1 MATNPSIG
9 PFPLG
14 MDNRRPDFKL
24 ALGKEEGG
32 GHALRDAFNVDV
44 TQQGAI
50 KTREGYALGLAGDDC
65 HSGWAPVDGS
75 YSLYCD
81 SGVIYRL
88 ESSASGALQQ
98 TSIATGFGSLQPVRY
113 AQVNEAVYFTDGVR
127 VGSYHHTPGPTP
139 AWSDAQAVLVNEQ
152 ALEPMPPGQCI
163 AHHNA
168 RLLVAV
174 GSVLVY
180 SEPFTPH
187 LRDAAKG
194 FEIFPAPITCIAAVE
209 GGVMVLSD
217 KTYFI
222 AGGFPAQEV
231 RAVLPYGGPAQQEG
245 YRDDGGAHWMSAR
258 GLCMCD
264 RAGQISNIQEQRI
277 ALNVTGSAATL
288 FREADGRNAVV
299 ASLSQP
305 GSMAAGIGSYAEAR
319 IVRKDA

>member
-1 MATNPSIG
+1 
-9 PFPLG
+9 
-14 MDNRRPDFKL
+14 MDNRLPDYNL
-24 ALGKEEGG
+24 RIPDGS
-32 GHALRDAFNVDV
+32 GHLLRDALNVDV
-44 TQQGAI
+44 TATGSV
-50 KTREGYALGLAGDDC
+50 KTREGYSVAFVGTDA
-65 HSGWAPVDGS
+65 HSGWQGDGFA
-75 YSLYCD
+75 LYCD
-81 SGVIYRL
+81 AGTIYRL
-88 ESSASGALQQ
+88 DDGMQRNVV
-98 TSIATGFGSLQPVRY
+98 ATGFGMTTPVRY
-113 AQVNEAVYFTDGVR
+113 TQVNEAVYFTDGIR
-127 VGSYHHTPGPTP
+127 VGSYHPDTGSTPVWTDGLELTI
-139 AWSDAQAVLVNEQ
+139 ADQ
-152 ALEPMPPGQCI
+152 ALTPMPSGQCI

-194 FEIFPAPITCIAAVE
+194 FEIFPAPITCLAAVE
-209 GGVMVLSD
+209 GGVVVLSD

-245 YRDDGGAHWMSAR
+245 YRNDGGAHWMSAR

-264 RAGQISNIQEQRI
+264 RTGQISNIQEQRI

>member
-1 MATNPSIG
+1 MATQPTAIG
-9 PFPLG
+9 PFPRG
-14 MDNRRPDFKL
+14 MDNRLPDYNL
-24 ALGKEEGG
+24 RIPDGS
-32 GHALRDAFNVDV
+32 GHLLRDALNVDV
-44 TQQGAI
+44 TATGSV
-50 KTREGYALGLAGDDC
+50 KTREGYSVAFAGTDA
-65 HSGWAPVDGS
+65 HSGWQGDGFA
-75 YSLYCD
+75 LYCD
-81 SGVIYRL
+81 AGTIYRL
-88 ESSASGALQQ
+88 DDGMQRTVVAA
-98 TSIATGFGSLQPVRY
+98 GFGMTTTVRY
-113 AQVNEAVYFTDGVR
+113 TQVNEAVYFTDGIR
-127 VGSYHHTPGPTP
+127 VGSYHPDTGPTP
-139 AWSDAQAVLVNEQ
+139 MWTDGLELTIADQ
-152 ALEPMPPGQCI
+152 ALTPMPPGQCI

-194 FEIFPAPITCIAAVE
+194 FEIFPAPITCLAAVE

-231 RAVLPYGGPAQQEG
+231 RAVLPDGGPAQQEG